1 MFVEAGVCCW
11 DVEDKYVVVDLVVLF
26 FVEVEDSLIVVV
38 LFDAFAVLV
47 AAAEAVLLWIIV
59 DDDVAVAAAAEAD
72 LWGVFALVCFF
83 LLLVSCRRTMGGSMT
98 EWCCCCS
105 CCLLL
110 LLVSHFSFRCSTGTP
125 SLDVIFL
132 LVGLPDDTKSNDSLV
147 WKGFLRESR
156 EKNLPSHVEI
166 REWMELYRRTVS
178 KEFKIALI
186 NGTPRLFVCGLSWL
200 LFR

>member
-1 MFVEAGVCCW
+1 M
-11 DVEDKYVVVDLVVLF
+11 
-26 FVEVEDSLIVVV
+26 
-38 LFDAFAVLV
+38 
-47 AAAEAVLLWIIV
+47 
-59 DDDVAVAAAAEAD
+59 
-72 LWGVFALVCFF
+72 
-83 LLLVSCRRTMGGSMT
+83 
-98 EWCCCCS
+98 
-105 CCLLL
+105 
-110 LLVSHFSFRCSTGTP
+110 VSHFSFRCSTGTP

-147 WKGFLRESR
+147 WKGFLITCNERVGTQ
-156 EKNLPSHVEI
+156 NLPSHVEI